1 MTVFFLS
8 TPSSGDHCDERKAP
22 GAGANA
28 GRFRGRDR
36 DQFKRFSEI
45 PNLLY
50 TDGNEWALYR
60 SSERAGAFVRFSGDR
75 PHGLRRVVGPAVP
88 DAARRRDRGTF
99 PCAHSSL
106 TRLATDWREL
116 LFPAATDAQFADAY
130 AQTVAFALLLGRSIG
145 ADPLTLQNTQDALSA
160 RHNLLSRA
168 LQVLTDPQARTE
180 LATSLDLLL
189 RVVGVVPP
197 ATLASPDL
205 TP

>member
-1 MTVFFLS
+1 MPSFAFQEIDLTGFAALLAPQCRMLRDDVTEALS
-8 TPSSGDHCDERKAP
+8 H
-22 GAGANA
+22 
-28 GRFRGRDR
+28 
-36 DQFKRFSEI
+36 
-45 PNLLY
+45 
-50 TDGNEWALYR
+50 
-60 SSERAGAFVRFSGDR
+60 
-75 PHGLRRVVGPAVP
+75 
-88 DAARRRDRGTF
+88 
-99 PCAHSSL
+99 AHSSL

-197 ATLASPDL
+197 ATLASPEDPWL
-205 TP
+205 YFYEDFLARLRSQAAQGRRSLLHAGGGGSHPSQTDRRVVG